1 MITSTA
7 RTPSRPARRHLGSE
21 ELGLLALTGLAVL
34 LALTLAAGQCA
45 AVLAGH
51 GWPSWTGSG
60 ASPIAAVV
68 RVFADP
74 AEPMA
79 AWPGQHPHPPPA
91 WLFWLVFTLLLAAAA
106 AVIGVPTRLYLR
118 RRPRP
123 GFASRGDVAARLGG
137 EALRAQAPRL
147 RPQLVTTTPHPRLE
161 QIGAHRGTDVHSGL
175 DCYASVRQSS
185 YVVGPSES
193 GKTSCIV
200 IPEALDHDGPLLAPS
215 TRADVMAAT
224 WRARADRG
232 EVMLFDPL
240 ASAPALPLLRWDPVA
255 ACVDPVVALRRA
267 QAFISTVDMTGVSN
281 GDAWKN
287 RGEAVL
293 RNLLHAAALG
303 GHTIETVLR
312 WTANPTSLEP
322 TALLR
327 DSHRAPPNWAHEQ
340 QQTSQLP
347 DKQRSGVYMPVESS
361 MAMFAHPAVLA
372 TSTPGAAE
380 RFDPA
385 AFTDPDRGGG
395 HRTLYLLS
403 QRAEAVGVAGL
414 LAALLDEIVV
424 HAREKAQHQP
434 NNRLDPPLRL
444 LADEAPNTTT
454 LRSLPDLISDGGGRG
469 MPTTMVVQDRAQA
482 VARWGR
488 DDAASMWGAATMRV
502 VLPGVAGM
510 DELREIAAYFGDY
523 DEHTDTT
530 TRGGGSGRTVQTSW
544 RTVPAMQP
552 SDVRGIPAQHALL
565 IAAGGLRPVLT
576 RLTPYYRRRDAAH
589 SAESE
594 RRCYA
599 ALTDGRTL
607 R

>member
-1 MITSTA
+1 MITTA
-7 RTPSRPARRHLGSE
+7 SASSRPSRRHFGSE
-21 ELGLLALTGLAVL
+21 ELGLLALAAL
-34 LALTLAAGQCA
+34 LALVLLTAATGQLT

-51 GWPSWTGSG
+51 GWPSWAGTGT
-60 ASPIAAVV
+60 AVAAPIVG
-68 RVFADP
+68 VFADP
-74 AEPMA
+74 ADPMA
-79 AWPGQHPHPPPA
+79 TWPDQHGHPPA
-91 WLFWLVFTLLLAAAA
+91 GWLFWLVFALLVTVAATMVA
-106 AVIGVPTRLYLR
+106 VPTRLYLR
-118 RRPRP
+118 RRTQP
-123 GFASRGDVAARLGG
+123 GFARRADVAARLGAT
-137 EALRAQAPRL
+137 ALLGQAPRL
-147 RPQLVTTTPHPRLE
+147 RPQLVTTTPRPTPE
-161 QIGAHRGTDVHSGL
+161 QLGAHRGTDVHSGTT
-175 DCYASVRQSS
+175 CYASVRQSS

-193 GKTSCIV
+193 GKTSCVV

-215 TRADVMAAT
+215 SRADVMAAT
-224 WRARADRG
+224 WQARADRG

-240 ASAPALPLLRWDPVA
+240 HSAPGLPLLRWDPVT

-267 QAFISTVDMTGVSN
+267 QALISTVDMTTVSN

-312 WTANPTSLEP
+312 WTANPTSQQP
-322 TALLR
+322 AALLR
-327 DSHRAPPNWAHEQ
+327 ESSRTPTNWAEEQ
-340 QQTSQLP
+340 QRTAQLP
-347 DKQRSGVYMPVESS
+347 DKQRSGVYMPVEGA
-361 MAMFAHPAVLA
+361 MAMFAHPAVLH
-372 TSTPGAAE
+372 TSTPRAAE
-380 RFDPA
+380 AFHPA
-385 AFTDPDRGGG
+385 TFTDPTSGGG

-403 QRAEAVGVAGL
+403 QRAEAVAVAGL
-414 LAALLDEIVV
+414 LAALLDEIIV
-424 HAREKAQHQP
+424 HAREKAQRQP

-469 MPTTMVVQDRAQA
+469 IPTTMVVQDRAQA

-488 DDAASMWGAATMRV
+488 DDAASMWGAATMRL

-510 DELREIAAYFGDY
+510 DELREIASYAGDY

-544 RTVPAMQP
+544 RTLPALQP
-552 SDVRGIPAQHALL
+552 ADVRAIPPQHALL

-576 RLTPYYRRRDAAH
+576 RLTPYYRRHDAAR

-594 RRCYA
+594 RRFYT
-599 ALTDGRTL
+599 ALTDGRSVL
-607 R
+607 